1 MGFFQS
7 YVENK
12 KDKLPLIRYKRVEN
26 YIYDLDKK
34 IKLSEKDKEVVEGIR
49 EDIDIIIKRIKRLN
63 KIRIGLY
70 LLIYFSFVT
79 YVFSG
84 MEWLYELNF
93 IVAKI
98 VGVVGTPVLIVG
110 LYLINNVVE
119 LYYQDINLLTMSI
132 VAVYSKYI

>member
-12 KDKLPLIRYKRVEN
+12 KDKIPLIRYKRVEN
-26 YIYDLDKK
+26 YIYDLEKK

-49 EDIDIIIKRIKRLN
+49 EDINTIIKRIKRLN

-93 IVAKI
+93 LVAKI
-98 VGVVGTPVLIVG
+98 VGIVGTPVLIVG

-132 VAVYSKYI
+132 VGVYSKYL